1 VTDTALCAAILG
13 IAAIVALGMTT
24 ADVKTGDG
32 VAKASGGMGN
42 CGAMW
47 IVTEDDL

>member
-1 VTDTALCAAILG
+1 MTDTALCAAILG
-13 IAAIVALGMTT
+13 TAAIVGLGMRA

-47 IVTEDDL
+47 IATDDDL